1 MHFTLIFQKN
11 KIMKS
16 THLLLVEDNEG
27 DILLTTEAL
36 EASKVLNDISIV
48 RNGKL
53 ALDFVYKRNDYVN
66 AKSPDLILMDINLP
80 LKSGIEVLEILK
92 SDESTKHIPIIIL
105 TTSSS
110 ESDIMKSYN
119 HHANAYIIKPVDV
132 SEFLQAILSL
142 EDFWLNIV
150 NLAVNKD
157 NDKR

>member
-1 MHFTLIFQKN
+1 
-11 KIMKS
+11 MKP

-36 EASKVLNDISIV
+36 EASKVLNDLSIV

-66 AKSPDLILMDINLP
+66 AKTPDLILMDINLP

-110 ESDIMKSYN
+110 ESDIIKSYN
-119 HHANAYIIKPVDV
+119 HHANAYIIKPVEV

>member
-1 MHFTLIFQKN
+1 
-11 KIMKS
+11 MKAA
-16 THLLLVEDNEG
+16 HVLLVEDNEG

-36 EASKVLNDISIV
+36 ETSKILIDVSIA

-53 ALDFVYKRNDYVN
+53 ALDFVYKKEGFKDVK
-66 AKSPDLILMDINLP
+66 APDLILMDINLP

-92 SDESTKHIPIIIL
+92 SDQSTKHIPIIML

-119 HHANAYIIKPVDV
+119 HHANAYITKPVDA
-132 SEFLQAILSL
+132 SDFLQAILSL

-150 NLAVNKD
+150 NLPEPKN

>member
-1 MHFTLIFQKN
+1 
-11 KIMKS
+11 MKS
-16 THLLLVEDNEG
+16 MHLLLVEDNEG

-36 EASKVLNDISIV
+36 EASKVLNEVSIV

-53 ALDFVYKRNDYVN
+53 ALDFVFKKNGYEDV
-66 AKSPDLILMDINLP
+66 KSPDVILMDINLP

-119 HHANAYIIKPVDV
+119 NHANAYIVKPVDV
-132 SEFLQAILSL
+132 SEFLEAVLSL

-150 NLAVNKD
+150 HLPVQID

>member
-1 MHFTLIFQKN
+1 M
-11 KIMKS
+11 
-16 THLLLVEDNEG
+16 HLLLVEDNEG

-36 EASKVLNDISIV
+36 EASKVLNEVSIV

-53 ALDFVYKRNDYVN
+53 ALDFVFKKNGYEDV
-66 AKSPDLILMDINLP
+66 KSPDVILMDINLP

-119 HHANAYIIKPVDV
+119 NHANAYIVKPVDV
-132 SEFLQAILSL
+132 SEFLEAVLSL

-150 NLAVNKD
+150 HLPVKID

>member
-1 MHFTLIFQKN
+1 M
-11 KIMKS
+11 
-16 THLLLVEDNEG
+16 HLLLVEDNEG

-36 EASKVLNDISIV
+36 EASKVLNEVSIV

-53 ALDFVYKRNDYVN
+53 ALDFVFKKNGYEDV
-66 AKSPDLILMDINLP
+66 KSPDVILMDINLP

-92 SDESTKHIPIIIL
+92 SDASTKHIPIIIL

-119 HHANAYIIKPVDV
+119 NHANAYIVKPVDV
-132 SEFLQAILSL
+132 SEFLEAVLSL

-150 NLAVNKD
+150 HLPVNID

>member
-1 MHFTLIFQKN
+1 
-11 KIMKS
+11 MKS

-36 EASKVLNDISIV
+36 EASKVLNDLSIV

-53 ALDFVYKRNDYVN
+53 ALDFVYKKNDYEN

-80 LKSGIEVLEILK
+80 LKSGIEVLETLK
-92 SDESTKHIPIIIL
+92 SDESTKHIPIIML

-110 ESDIMKSYN
+110 ESDIMKSYHN
-119 HHANAYIIKPVDV
+119 HANAYIIKPVDV

-150 NLAVNKD
+150 HLPVNKN

>member
-1 MHFTLIFQKN
+1 M
-11 KIMKS
+11 
-16 THLLLVEDNEG
+16 HLLLVEDNEG
-27 DILLTTEAL
+27 DILLTKEAL
-36 EASKVLNDISIV
+36 EASKVLNEVSIV

-53 ALDFVYKRNDYVN
+53 ALDFVFKKNGYEDV
-66 AKSPDLILMDINLP
+66 KSPDVILMDINLP

-92 SDESTKHIPIIIL
+92 SDECTKHIPVIIL

-119 HHANAYIIKPVDV
+119 NHANAYIVKPVDV
-132 SEFLQAILSL
+132 SEFLEAVLSL

-150 NLAVNKD
+150 HLPVKID

>member
-1 MHFTLIFQKN
+1 
-11 KIMKS
+11 MKS
-16 THLLLVEDNEG
+16 AHILLVEDNEG
-27 DILLTTEAL
+27 DILLITEAL
-36 EASKVLNDISIV
+36 EASKVLNDLSIV

-53 ALDFVYKRNDYVN
+53 ALDFVYKKNDYED
-66 AKSPDLILMDINLP
+66 AKSPDVILMDINLP

-92 SDESTKHIPIIIL
+92 SDENTKHIPIIML

-119 HHANAYIIKPVDV
+119 NHANAYIVKPVDV

-142 EDFWLNIV
+142 EEFWLNIV
-150 NLAVNKD
+150 HLPINID

>member
-1 MHFTLIFQKN
+1 M
-11 KIMKS
+11 
-16 THLLLVEDNEG
+16 HLLLVEDNEG
-27 DILLTTEAL
+27 DILLTKEAL
-36 EASKVLNDISIV
+36 EASKVLNEVSIV

-53 ALDFVYKRNDYVN
+53 ALDFVFKKNGYEDV
-66 AKSPDLILMDINLP
+66 KSPDVILMDINLP

-92 SDESTKHIPIIIL
+92 SDASTKHIPIIIL

-119 HHANAYIIKPVDV
+119 NHANAYIVKPVDV
-132 SEFLQAILSL
+132 SEFLEAVLSL

-150 NLAVNKD
+150 HLPVKID

>member
-1 MHFTLIFQKN
+1 M
-11 KIMKS
+11 
-16 THLLLVEDNEG
+16 HLLLVEDNEG

-36 EASKVLNDISIV
+36 EASKVLNEVSIV

-53 ALDFVYKRNDYVN
+53 ALDFVFKKNGYEDV
-66 AKSPDLILMDINLP
+66 KSPDVILMDINLP

-92 SDESTKHIPIIIL
+92 SDESTKHIPVIIL

-119 HHANAYIIKPVDV
+119 NHANAYIVKPVDV
-132 SEFLQAILSL
+132 SEFLEAVLSL

-150 NLAVNKD
+150 HLPVNID

>member
-1 MHFTLIFQKN
+1 M
-11 KIMKS
+11 
-16 THLLLVEDNEG
+16 HLLLVEDNEG

-36 EASKVLNDISIV
+36 EASKVLNEVSIV

-53 ALDFVYKRNDYVN
+53 ALDFVFKKNGYEDV
-66 AKSPDLILMDINLP
+66 KSPDVILMDINLP

-119 HHANAYIIKPVDV
+119 NHANAYIVKPVDV
-132 SEFLQAILSL
+132 SEFLVAVLSL

-150 NLAVNKD
+150 HLPVNKD

>member
-1 MHFTLIFQKN
+1 M
-11 KIMKS
+11 
-16 THLLLVEDNEG
+16 HLLLVEDNEG

-36 EASKVLNDISIV
+36 ETSKVLNDLSIV

-53 ALDFVYKRNDYVN
+53 ALDFVYKKNDYGD

-92 SDESTKHIPIIIL
+92 SDEDTKHIPIIML

-119 HHANAYIIKPVDV
+119 HHANAYIVKPVDV

-142 EDFWLNIV
+142 DDFWLNIV
-150 NLAVNKD
+150 HLPVNKD

>member
-1 MHFTLIFQKN
+1 
-11 KIMKS
+11 MKS
-16 THLLLVEDNEG
+16 MHLLLVEDNEG

-36 EASKVLNDISIV
+36 EASKVLNEVSIA

-53 ALDFVYKRNDYVN
+53 ALDFVFKKNGYEDV
-66 AKSPDLILMDINLP
+66 KSPDVILMDINLP

-119 HHANAYIIKPVDV
+119 NHANAYIVKPVDV
-132 SEFLQAILSL
+132 SEFLEAVLSL

-150 NLAVNKD
+150 HLPVNID

>member
-1 MHFTLIFQKN
+1 
-11 KIMKS
+11 MKS
-16 THLLLVEDNEG
+16 MHLLLVEDNEG

-36 EASKVLNDISIV
+36 ETSKVLNDLSIV
-48 RNGKL
+48 KNGKL
-53 ALDFVYKRNDYVN
+53 ALDFVYKKNDYED

-92 SDESTKHIPIIIL
+92 SDENTKHIPIIML

-119 HHANAYIIKPVDV
+119 HHANAYIVKPVDV

-150 NLAVNKD
+150 HLPVNKD

>member
-1 MHFTLIFQKN
+1 M
-11 KIMKS
+11 
-16 THLLLVEDNEG
+16 HLLLVEDNEG

-36 EASKVLNDISIV
+36 EASKVLNEVSIV

-53 ALDFVYKRNDYVN
+53 ALDFVFKKNGYEDV
-66 AKSPDLILMDINLP
+66 KSPDVILMDINLP

-119 HHANAYIIKPVDV
+119 NHANAYIVKPVDV
-132 SEFLQAILSL
+132 SEFLEAVLSL

-150 NLAVNKD
+150 HLPVNID

>member
-1 MHFTLIFQKN
+1 M
-11 KIMKS
+11 
-16 THLLLVEDNEG
+16 HLLLVEDNEG
-27 DILLTTEAL
+27 DILLTKEAL
-36 EASKVLNDISIV
+36 EASKVLNDVSIV

-53 ALDFVYKRNDYVN
+53 ALDFVFKKNGYEDV
-66 AKSPDLILMDINLP
+66 KSPDVILMDINLP

-110 ESDIMKSYN
+110 DSDIMKSYH
-119 HHANAYIIKPVDV
+119 HHANAYIVKPVDV
-132 SEFLQAILSL
+132 SEFLEAVLSL

-150 NLAVNKD
+150 HLPVNID

>member
-1 MHFTLIFQKN
+1 M
-11 KIMKS
+11 
-16 THLLLVEDNEG
+16 HLLLVEDNEG
-27 DILLTTEAL
+27 DILLTKEAL
-36 EASKVLNDISIV
+36 EASKVLNDVSVV

-53 ALDFVYKRNDYVN
+53 ALDFVFKKNGYEDV
-66 AKSPDLILMDINLP
+66 KSPDVILMDINLP

-119 HHANAYIIKPVDV
+119 NHANAYIVKPVDV
-132 SEFLQAILSL
+132 SEFLEAVLSL

-150 NLAVNKD
+150 HLPVNID

>member
-1 MHFTLIFQKN
+1 M
-11 KIMKS
+11 
-16 THLLLVEDNEG
+16 HLLLVEDNEG

-36 EASKVLNDISIV
+36 EASKVLNEVSIV

-53 ALDFVYKRNDYVN
+53 ALDFVFKKNGYEDV
-66 AKSPDLILMDINLP
+66 KSPDVILMDINLP

-92 SDESTKHIPIIIL
+92 SDECTKHIPVIIL

-119 HHANAYIIKPVDV
+119 NHANAYIVKPVDV
-132 SEFLQAILSL
+132 SEFLEAVLSL

-150 NLAVNKD
+150 HLPVKID

>member
-1 MHFTLIFQKN
+1 M
-11 KIMKS
+11 
-16 THLLLVEDNEG
+16 HLLLVEDNEG
-27 DILLTTEAL
+27 DILLTTKAL
-36 EASKVLNDISIV
+36 EASKVLNEVSIV

-53 ALDFVYKRNDYVN
+53 ALDFVFKKNGYEDV
-66 AKSPDLILMDINLP
+66 KSPDVILMDINLP

-119 HHANAYIIKPVDV
+119 NHANAYIVKPVDV
-132 SEFLQAILSL
+132 SEFLEAVLSL

-150 NLAVNKD
+150 HLPVNID

>member
-1 MHFTLIFQKN
+1 M
-11 KIMKS
+11 
-16 THLLLVEDNEG
+16 HLLLVEDNEG

-36 EASKVLNDISIV
+36 EASKVLNDLSIV

-53 ALDFVYKRNDYVN
+53 ALDFVYKKNDYED

-92 SDESTKHIPIIIL
+92 SDESTLHIPIIML

-119 HHANAYIIKPVDV
+119 HHANAYIVKPVDV

-142 EDFWLNIV
+142 DDFWLNIV
-150 NLAVNKD
+150 HLPVNKD

>member
-1 MHFTLIFQKN
+1 
-11 KIMKS
+11 MKS

-36 EASKVLNDISIV
+36 EASKVLNDLSIV

-119 HHANAYIIKPVDV
+119 HHANAYIIKPVEV
-132 SEFLQAILSL
+132 SEFLQTILSL

-157 NDKR
+157 NDKRQ